1 MDGTSQ
7 ATPIV
12 AGALAILVADA
23 VRLGEFVDAGVIADD
38 SSATMSHRSTPRRT
52 SSVPDGLIWVTSGS
66 LKFMTG
72 GCARRRI
79 KVTLAATDDLT
90 GVAYKARGDLVRGS
104 LQRSIQE
111 ISSVVPNLVVD
122 WATV

>member
-1 MDGTSQ
+1 
-7 ATPIV
+7 
-12 AGALAILVADA
+12 
-23 VRLGEFVDAGVIADD
+23 
-38 SSATMSHRSTPRRT
+38 
-52 SSVPDGLIWVTSGS
+52 LISVTSGS

-72 GCARRRI
+72 GRARGRI

-90 GVAYKARGDLVRGS
+90 GVAYQTRGDLVRGS

-122 WATV
+122 WATVSTPAQLVVGDAPTDELPALIEVARRVGVLVDPVVDRDVAL